1 MTGFHLLPGSVLLTA
16 VCVWMGGATTTY
28 VPTQW
33 WKDTDCLMDGMG
45 RVSGLPAV
53 FFKLVLINYIL
64 YRFVSIFNWKL
75 ISNVLFLEVW
85 NIHLIIYFRLIFSKM
100 MIHICFIRIF
110 VEIIII
116 VILLRSEVHQI
127 WRWIRLSWSQIAYCI
142 LLKLCYWK
150 DRVIKLNVCVCVCT
164 ESLNS
169 GRYHF
174 YLPPP
179 SAKGQS

>member
-1 MTGFHLLPGSVLLTA
+1 MIISPNVRVMPHCDRLPLATRVCPTDCSV
-16 VCVWMGGATTTY
+16 CMNGRSHHY
-28 VPTQW
+28 VIPTQR

-150 DRVIKLNVCVCVCT
+150 DRVIKLNVCVCVCVCV
-164 ESLNS
+164 LI
-169 GRYHF
+169 
-174 YLPPP
+174 L
-179 SAKGQS
+179 